1 MELLQCY
8 QKLGLRPECGWKEL
22 QSGYRRLVQKWHPD
36 RYQQHPDQQHVAAHR
51 MLEINEAYGILAQYY
66 RQHGQLPFEP
76 PRRRH
81 AETGAPFP
89 PGPGVAATKP
99 ELDFDTHLHSLQ
111 TRMAR
116 SRLFDILPW
125 LIIATI
131 LALGYYYLAL
141 YQETGTLKL
150 IDDRVLL
157 GDTYAPPEAGSET
170 SPKPAPPSA
179 TPYFTYGD
187 PPGRVYDVQGVPT
200 RTEGNLWMYG
210 KSEVYFENGVVVSW
224 HSAPNDPLRVR
235 DKHDRNHGTH
245 RKQQ

>member
-76 PRRRH
+76 PRRRFTQT
-81 AETGAPFP
+81 ETGPAFP
-89 PGPGVAATKP
+89 PGPGASVDKTD
-99 ELDFDTHLHSLQ
+99 LDFDARLQSLQ
-111 TRMAR
+111 ARMVR
-116 SRLFDILPW
+116 SRLFDLLPW
-125 LIIATI
+125 LIIASI
-131 LALGYYYLAL
+131 LALGYYYLSL
-141 YQETGTLKL
+141 YQESGSLK
-150 IDDRVLL
+150 IDDSVLF
-157 GDTYAPPEAGSET
+157 GDKYSLPDDA
-170 SPKPAPPSA
+170 PKPATPPNMA
-179 TPYFTYGD
+179 YFTYGD
-187 PPGRVYDVQGVPT
+187 PPGRVYEVQGIPT

-224 HSAPNDPLRVR
+224 HSAPSHPLRTH
-235 DKHDRNHGTH
+235 DKPQRTPDSH
-245 RKQQ
+245 RK